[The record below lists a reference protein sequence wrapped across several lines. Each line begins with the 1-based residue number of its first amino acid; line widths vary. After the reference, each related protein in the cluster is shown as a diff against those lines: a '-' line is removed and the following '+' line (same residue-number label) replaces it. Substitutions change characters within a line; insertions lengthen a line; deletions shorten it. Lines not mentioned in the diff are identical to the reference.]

1 MNLHSNPVEAMA
13 AERRADRTA
22 ETRERIE
29 RAALHHFVHQGI
41 AETSIRD
48 IAEKA
53 QISLGAMYNHF
64 ESKEDLAWQLFIGGW
79 DEIGRELRRRSQGE
93 ADFSSKLHS
102 MIAYVFRRFDED
114 WLLVTYIFGARHQH
128 LKRVSTAR
136 GGGRDNPYTMFRL
149 VIAQAMGKGEIPRGD
164 LDLKTAL
171 VVGAIIQAIDSR
183 MLLRLKGDLADSAP
197 AAARLC
203 LAMLSK

>member
-1 MNLHSNPVEAMA
+1 MEK
-13 AERRADRTA
+13 RADRTA

-48 IAEKA
+48 IADKA
-53 QISLGAMYNHF
+53 GISLGAMYNHF

-79 DEIGRELRRRSQGE
+79 DEIGRELRRRGHGD
-93 ADFSSKLHS
+93 AKLAAKLQS
-102 MIAYVFRRFDED
+102 MIEYVFRRFDED

-128 LKRVSTAR
+128 LRRIGTAR

-149 VIAQAMGKGEIPRGD
+149 VIAQAMGRGEIPRGD

-183 MLLRLKGDLADSAP
+183 MLLRLKGNLADAAP

-203 LAMLSK
+203 HAMLNG

>member
-1 MNLHSNPVEAMA
+1 MNLHSDEWRM
-13 AERRADRTA
+13 ERRAERTA

-48 IAEKA
+48 IADKA
-53 QISLGAMYNHF
+53 HVSLGAMYNHF
-64 ESKEDLAWQLFIGGW
+64 DSKEELAWRLFIEGW
-79 DEIGRELRRRSQGE
+79 DEIGRELRRRGHGE
-93 ADFSSKLHS
+93 TKLAAKLES
-102 MIAYVFRRFDED
+102 MIAHVFRRFDED
-114 WLLVTYIFGARHQH
+114 SLLVTYIFSARHQH
-128 LKRVSTAR
+128 LRRITTRR

-149 VIAQAMGKGEIPRGD
+149 VIAQAMGRGEIPRGD

-183 MLLRLKGDLADSAP
+183 MLLRLKGSLADAAP

-203 LAMLSK
+203 YAMLSG